1 MNVRLERLSV
11 MPTQSVQTV
20 KALTTVFV
28 NLDLQGMGQLVQTL
42 MNAFL
47 GHLIAMLMRIAATH
61 KARTPAHA
69 NLVTPETERT
79 VLMWMS
85 VNEM

>member
-28 NLDLQGMGQLVQTL
+28 NLDLQGMGQLVQVGTQEMETL
-42 MNAFL
+42 LFIPS
-47 GHLIAMLMRIAATH
+47 LIDYFI
-61 KARTPAHA
+61 KQ
-69 NLVTPETERT
+69 
-79 VLMWMS
+79 
-85 VNEM
+85 